1 MENASKALI
10 MAASVLISLVI
21 IGALVLMFNN
31 LTTYQKTE
39 TEGTRDAQVVEFNNQ
54 YETYNR
60 KNVRGSD
67 LYSLL
72 NKVVDYNRRK
82 SEVGTGTNDQGQY
95 LAFEPMT
102 IRYDLNGK
110 QGELVFDKEIGNQIF
125 TSGYTTFTLT
135 QATSNG
141 FEQYIIGKI
150 KPMKDIAKNEVAM
163 QNLSAGI
170 ANLFDKGNDSDR
182 IKLAAIKL
190 WNANV
195 NTANQTN
202 EDADINV
209 QYGKINT
216 TTNKKAVNAYYEF
229 MQFKRAH
236 FNCESDGNIPA
247 VAYNSGTG
255 RIISM
260 NFEFTGKIN

>member
-39 TEGTRDAQVVEFNNQ
+39 TEDARDAQVVEFNNQ

-82 SEVGTGTNDQGQY
+82 STSGTQGTDQGQY
-95 LAFEPMT
+95 LAFQPMT
-102 IRYDLNGK
+102 IRYDLKGK
-110 QGELVFDKEIGNQIF
+110 QADLVFDSKSGNKIF
-125 TSGYTTFTLT
+125 TTQYQSFTLT
-135 QATSNG
+135 EANTNS
-141 FEQYIIGKI
+141 FKTYIDGKI
-150 KPMKDIAKNEVAM
+150 NPIKDIAKNDVAM
-163 QNLSAGI
+163 QNLSAGV
-170 ANLFDKGNDSDR
+170 ANLFDKENDNDR
-182 IKLAAIKL
+182 TKQAAIKL

-195 NTANQTN
+195 TASNQTDESKTIN
-202 EDADINV
+202 E
-209 QYGKINT
+209 QYARNKYSGKQR
-216 TTNKKAVNAYYEF
+216 KSLYLL
-229 MQFKRAH
+229 
-236 FNCESDGNIPA
+236 
-247 VAYNSGTG
+247 
-255 RIISM
+255 
-260 NFEFTGKIN
+260 